1 MTQKSRIVFFG
12 NERLSTGFETY
23 APTLSGLLQA
33 GYDVVALVV
42 NHTESSSRNSRK
54 LEVREIAEK
63 HGIPV
68 FTPTRPDELL
78 DELRDLAPDIGVLVA
93 YGKIVSQKVIDSFPK
108 GIVNIHPSLL
118 PSYRGPTPIEQPL
131 LDGATETGVS
141 LMRLASGMDSG
152 PVYASQKVEIL
163 PRETKQNL
171 TNSLLGA
178 GATLLLENLPSILD
192 GSLQP
197 KEQDE
202 SKATFCKLIT
212 KQNGQIDWTKSA
224 EQLEREVRAYAG
236 WPKSFTMLGAQ
247 KVVITDAVVAP
258 DQAPKQQPG
267 QVIVNSEDGSLL
279 VATNNGSLKIMSLIP
294 EGKKEM
300 PTRAFLQGYRDKIV
314 T

>member
-1 MTQKSRIVFFG
+1 MTKKSKIVFFG

-23 APTLSGLLQA
+23 APTLSGLLHA

-42 NHTESSSRNSRK
+42 NHTESSSRNARR

-68 FTPTRPDELL
+68 FAPARPDELL
-78 DELRDLAPDIGVLVA
+78 DELRDMAPEIGVLVA
-93 YGKIVSQKVIDSFPK
+93 YGKIVSQKVIDVFPK

-118 PSYRGPTPIEQPL
+118 PNYRGPTPIEQPL
-131 LDGATETGVS
+131 LDGATQTGVS
-141 LMRLASGMDSG
+141 LMQLASGMDSG
-152 PVYASQKVEIL
+152 PVYASQKVDIL
-163 PRETKQNL
+163 PHETKQNL

-202 SKATFCKLIT
+202 SKATFCKLIS
-212 KQNGQIDWTKSA
+212 KQDGEIDWTKPA
-224 EQLEREVRAYAG
+224 EQLEREIRAYAG
-236 WPKSFTMLGAQ
+236 WPKSFTTLGDI
-247 KVVITDAVVAP
+247 KVVIT
-258 DQAPKQQPG
+258 QA
-267 QVIVNSEDGSLL
+267 QVIKEGASSGPGTITIGSENDTLLISTGDGLL
-279 VATNNGSLKIMSLIP
+279 GITNLIP

-300 PTRAFLQGYRDKIV
+300 PVRAFLQGYKNKLGV
-314 T
+314 